1 MPPILSCML
10 SNDVH
15 NLISVTG
22 GGQSTCGSST
32 QMSHFEKSKPMI
44 ILLSSISL
52 RGSTSCS
59 SLAIQNTPR
68 MYRGTSNISN
78 LTKCLFKVPRRL
90 VFCAENYMIHF
101 QVWKSTYRIFTC
113 VHVSFALFVRT
124 FLSEMILCFGHNIKK
139 QFC

>member
-1 MPPILSCML
+1 ML

-44 ILLSSISL
+44 ILLSSIPL